1 MTDLALKHYTPGSLP
16 TVEAVPV
23 TQLTPMQMAYQL
35 VAKGA
40 DFAAVREMIE
50 FGKKLEADEAEK
62 AFNIAMAEAQ
72 AEMRP
77 IAADAENPQTR
88 SKYASYAALDRA
100 LRPTYTKHGFALS
113 FDEGDTEKP
122 DHIRVLCYVTH
133 RAGHARTYRKDMPSD
148 GKGARGGDVMSKTH
162 AAGAADSYG
171 MRYLMRKI
179 FNVAV
184 GADDKDGN
192 APRDAAPSATI
203 TEAQVKE
210 LLALI
215 EEAKTTTDKFCEIT
229 KVDAVPDLP
238 ADQFQL
244 AKTMLHS
251 RLAKVRARTKADPN
265 AQFDAMERGDA

>member
-1 MTDLALKHYTPGSLP
+1 MSDLALKHYQPGSLQ
-16 TVEAVPV
+16 TADAVPV
-23 TQLTPMQMAYQL
+23 TQLSPMQMAYQL

-100 LRPTYTKHGFALS
+100 LRPIYTKHGFALS

-148 GKGARGGDVMSKTH
+148 GKGAKGGDVMTKTH

-171 MRYLMRKI
+171 MRYLLRKI

-184 GADDKDGN
+184 GSDDTDGN
-192 APRDAAPSATI
+192 APRPHSLPTI
-203 TEAQVKE
+203 SQKQADE
-210 LLALI
+210 LRALI
-215 EEAKTTTDKFCEIT
+215 DQAGATAEKFCEVGKI
-229 KVDAVPDLP
+229 DAVTDLLAKDLP
-238 ADQFQL
+238 NAVNWL
-244 AKTMLHS
+244 KERIAARAAKP
-251 RLAKVRARTKADPN
+251 KVDPN
-265 AQFDAMERGDA
+265 AQFDQMERGK